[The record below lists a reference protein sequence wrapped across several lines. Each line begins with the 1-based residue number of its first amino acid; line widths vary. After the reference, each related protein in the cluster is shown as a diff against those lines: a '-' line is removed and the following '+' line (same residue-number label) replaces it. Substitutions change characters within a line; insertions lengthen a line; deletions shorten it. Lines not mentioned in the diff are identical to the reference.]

1 VRWSGHRH
9 VATYG
14 AMKLSSC
21 PVAGLPNRAGQLV
34 HPTSIPAVSGGRT
47 VTISSGPL
55 SLEEL
60 LEIAHGASCELDAS
74 ALAVIDDSRAVV
86 DAVLATGKPVYGL
99 NTGLGHAKDTRLA
112 PDAIRA
118 LQVTMLRRDAGAM
131 GPPLRMDLVRAAM
144 AARVN
149 GMARGGSGA
158 SRACATTLASML
170 NAGVHPVVP
179 GFGSVGAGDLG
190 QMAAIA
196 LVAIGE
202 GRAELKGELVSGA
215 VALERAGISP
225 LQLEAKDALSLMS
238 HNGVSIGH
246 GATVVARAKR
256 ALEAADIVA
265 ALSLEATSGNTSAF
279 DPVVA
284 AAKGIRGQAEVS
296 SHIRGLVE
304 GSAALDPAAE
314 RTIQDPLSFRVV
326 PQVHGALWEFIE
338 LAGHAVETELNAMT
352 DNPLVSRAERRM
364 VHNGNFHPMVLALS
378 FDAIRPAIA
387 HVGQLSDRR
396 LNHLWAA
403 TFSNPRNLQ
412 GHPRGLS
419 LRYASAAAAAQ
430 LRQLAD
436 TASLDVPPVDFGV
449 EDHATG
455 APLSVMRTDS
465 ALDRLEDIVVV
476 ELLMAR
482 DLLLGGEVLVGVG
495 TRAVLDFLGG
505 AAVQVPHTA
514 SAADLHAAVKR
525 SLTGGLLDAARR
537 ANRTLAWTG
546 PSGLRRAP
554 R

>member
-1 VRWSGHRH
+1 
-9 VATYG
+9 
-14 AMKLSSC
+14 M
-21 PVAGLPNRAGQLV
+21 
-34 HPTSIPAVSGGRT
+34 
-47 VTISSGPL
+47 

-60 LEIAHGASCELDAS
+60 LELAHGAICELDAS
-74 ALAVIDDSRAVV
+74 ALAVIDDSRSVV
-86 DAVLATGKPVYGL
+86 DAALAAGKPVYGL
-99 NTGLGHAKDTRLA
+99 NTGLGHAKDTKLE
-112 PDAIRA
+112 PDTIRSFQATA
-118 LQVTMLRRDAGAM
+118 LRGHAGAI
-131 GPPLRMDLVRAAM
+131 GPPLRKELVRAAM

-158 SRACATTLASML
+158 SRACATTLVSML

-179 GFGSVGAGDLG
+179 DFGSVGAGDLG

-202 GRAELKGELVSGA
+202 GHADLKGELVSGA

-225 LQLEAKDALSLMS
+225 LELKPKDALTLMS

-246 GATVVARAKR
+246 GATVVARAKK
-256 ALEAADIVA
+256 ALEVADVA
-265 ALSLEATSGNTSAF
+265 AAMSLEATSGNTSAF
-279 DPVVA
+279 EPMVA

-296 SHIRGLVE
+296 AHIRALVE
-304 GSAALDPAAE
+304 GSVALGPAAE

-338 LAGHAVETELNAMT
+338 LAGNAVETELNAIT

-378 FDAIRPAIA
+378 FDAIRPPIA

-419 LRYASAAAAAQ
+419 LRYAAAAAAAE

-436 TASLDVPPVDFGV
+436 PASLDVPPVDFGI

-455 APLSVMRTDS
+455 APISILRTAA
-465 ALDRLEDIVVV
+465 ALDRLDDILAV

-482 DLLLGGEVLVGVG
+482 DLLRAVDVAVGAG
-495 TRAVLDFLGG
+495 TRAILDFLDD
-505 AAVQVPHTA
+505 AAGQVPHTA

-525 SLTGGLLDAARR
+525 SLANGLLDAARA
-537 ANRTLAWTG
+537 ANRTLAWSG
-546 PSGLRRAP
+546 PSGLKGAP

>member
-1 VRWSGHRH
+1 V
-9 VATYG
+9 
-14 AMKLSSC
+14 
-21 PVAGLPNRAGQLV
+21 P
-34 HPTSIPAVSGGRT
+34 GGRT

-60 LEIAHGASCELDAS
+60 LELANGAPCELDAS
-74 ALAVIDDSRAVV
+74 AVAAIDDSRAVV

-99 NTGLGHAKDTRLA
+99 NTGLGHAKDSRLA
-112 PDAIRA
+112 PDEIRTF
-118 LQVTMLRRDAGAM
+118 QVTMLRGHAGAM
-131 GPPLRMDLVRAAM
+131 GPPLRTELVRAAM

-158 SRACATTLASML
+158 SRACATTLVSML

-179 GFGSVGAGDLG
+179 GYGSVGAGDLA
-190 QMAAIA
+190 QLAAIA

-202 GRAELKGELVSGA
+202 GRAELKGEVIDGA
-215 VALERAGISP
+215 EALERAGIPP
-225 LQLEAKDALSLMS
+225 LQLEPKDALSLMS

-246 GATVVARAKR
+246 GAMVIARAKR
-256 ALEAADIVA
+256 ALEAADIAA
-265 ALSLEATSGNTSAF
+265 ALSLESTSGNTSVF

-296 SHIRGLVE
+296 AHIRGLVE
-304 GSAALDPAAE
+304 GSAALDPAAQ

-338 LAGHAVETELNAMT
+338 LTSHAVETELNAMT

-364 VHNGNFHPMVLALS
+364 IHNGNFHPMVLALS
-378 FDAIRPAIA
+378 FDAIRPALA
-387 HVGQLSDRR
+387 HAGQLSDRR
-396 LNHLWAA
+396 LSHLWAA
-403 TFSNPRNLQ
+403 MFSNPANLQ
-412 GHPRGLS
+412 HHPRGLS
-419 LRYASAAAAAQ
+419 LRYSSAAAAAE

-436 TASLDVPPVDFGV
+436 SASLDIAPVDFGI

-465 ALDRLEDIVVV
+465 ALDRLEDIIAV

-482 DLLLGGEVLVGVG
+482 DLLLAGDVDVGVG

-505 AAVQVPHTA
+505 TGAQVPHAA

-525 SLTGGLLDAARR
+525 SIAGGLLDTARA

-546 PSGLRRAP
+546 PSGLKSAHG
-554 R
+554 

>member
-1 VRWSGHRH
+1 
-9 VATYG
+9 
-14 AMKLSSC
+14 M
-21 PVAGLPNRAGQLV
+21 
-34 HPTSIPAVSGGRT
+34 
-47 VTISSGPL
+47 

-60 LEIAHGASCELDAS
+60 LELAHGATCELDAS

-99 NTGLGHAKDTRLA
+99 NTGLGHAKDTRLE
-112 PDAIRA
+112 PDAIRSF
-118 LQVTMLRRDAGAM
+118 QVTMLRGHAGAI
-131 GPPLRMDLVRAAM
+131 GPPLRKELVRAAM

-158 SRACATTLASML
+158 SRACATTLVSML

-179 GFGSVGAGDLG
+179 DFGSVGAGDLG

-202 GRAELKGELVSGA
+202 GHAELKGDSVSGA
-215 VALERAGISP
+215 VALERAGIKP
-225 LQLEAKDALSLMS
+225 IELQPKDALTLMS
-238 HNGVSIGH
+238 HNGVSIAR
-246 GATVVARAKR
+246 GAAVVARAKE
-256 ALEAADIVA
+256 ALEAADIAA
-265 ALSLEATSGNTSAF
+265 ALSLESISGNTSIF

-296 SHIRGLVE
+296 AHIRGLVE

-326 PQVHGALWEFIE
+326 PQVHGALWEFVE
-338 LAGHAVETELNAMT
+338 LAGHAVETELNAIT

-387 HVGQLSDRR
+387 HVGQLCDRR
-396 LNHLWAA
+396 LNHLWGA
-403 TFSNPRNLQ
+403 TFANPRNLQ

-419 LRYASAAAAAQ
+419 LRYAAAAASAE

-436 TASLDVPPVDFGV
+436 PASLDIPPVDFGV

-455 APLSVMRTDS
+455 APLSVGATES
-465 ALDRLEDIVVV
+465 ALDKLDDIVAV

-482 DLLLGGEVLVGVG
+482 DLLLAGEVAVGVG

-505 AAVQVPHTA
+505 AAGQIPHTA

-525 SLTGGLLDAARR
+525 SLREGLLDAARG
-537 ANRTLAWTG
+537 ANRTLAWSG
-546 PSGLRRAP
+546 PSGLKRAP
-554 R
+554 G